1 MLSVFFFLMI
11 RRPPRPNRTDTLF
24 PYPTLCR
31 SVAGQGLAIED
42 LLQVASQLGLEA
54 VAEQTGAHVEL
65 GRRWRLGRLL
75 ISACTR
81 RVETGSEH
89 RDDARD
95 TQLLGDQ
102 LLFRTQR
109 RQAVIE
115 CEKREIGR
123 AACQER
129 VCTYG

>member
-54 VAEQTGAHVEL
+54 VAAQTGAHVEL
-65 GRRWRLGRLL
+65 GRRWRPGRLL
-75 ISACTR
+75 ISACPS
-81 RVETGSEH
+81 RVETGSEP
-89 RDDARD
+89 RDDART
-95 TQLLGDQ
+95 TQLLGAQ
-102 LLFRTQR
+102 LLFQTQR
-109 RQAVIE
+109 RQAVLDVG
-115 CEKREIGR
+115 KRDR
-123 AACQER
+123 THA
-129 VCTYG
+129 V